1 MHQTEFVLRD
11 FNNAINCLNDDGLI
25 FLDDILPIN
34 EREQKKV
41 PENHVYEH
49 GILKYR
55 ESWTGDVWKFVYYL
69 LKNYK
74 DKIDYE
80 VFTNKNYRGMLKI
93 ALKDKFNISPNNLNE
108 INNFTYEKNFN
119 EYFQV
124 INNMNQ

>member
-1 MHQTEFVLRD
+1 MHDFKQVKRD
-11 FNNAINCLNDDGLI
+11 I
-25 FLDDILPIN
+25 
-34 EREQKKV
+34 
-41 PENHVYEH
+41 ENS
-49 GILKYR
+49 LKYLNQGGVIFVHDCLPR
-55 ESWTGDVWKFVYYL
+55 SFFEQAIPRSQYIWTGDVWKFVYYL